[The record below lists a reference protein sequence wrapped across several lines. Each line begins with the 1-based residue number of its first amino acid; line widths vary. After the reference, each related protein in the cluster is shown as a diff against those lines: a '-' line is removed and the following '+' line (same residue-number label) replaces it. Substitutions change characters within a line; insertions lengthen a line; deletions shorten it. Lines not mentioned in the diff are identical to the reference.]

1 MIPGWMS
8 KDAASYSDV
17 KAKSGVLEPE
27 VVVHV
32 DFVRRSRRSGGMC
45 SKYQP
50 KRKQ

>member
-1 MIPGWMS
+1 MENVAD
-8 KDAASYSDV
+8 KLCSDV

-32 DFVRRSRRSGGMC
+32 DFAPRSRRSGGMC
-45 SKYQP
+45 SKYRP